1 MIIMYKFVHI
11 FYSVTPQVK
20 EEYYMPI
27 TDSYLRSVNGKPQ
40 DKITTKADRDG
51 LSVRI
56 SPKGKVVFQ
65 FRYRWNGKADRLD
78 IGSYPA
84 TSLKE
89 ARDLTLFYRG
99 ELEQH
104 RNPKVVKRVKKQ
116 DAIQAQT
123 VESLIRCWW
132 EKSLKTK
139 QVNAN
144 LILRSFELYLFP
156 QIGNLPHDETNIHVW
171 LSVIEELSK
180 KVPSIADRILRYS
193 KTSHKWGIRRGLIQ
207 LEPLSNV
214 NNQDIGVK
222 SNQGDRVLSNEEL
235 VLLFQLIDAPKF
247 NKRNA
252 LLIKLSLLLGS
263 RVGELLGAEL
273 TDFDFEKE
281 IWTIP
286 PNKHKTGSKS
296 GKPIIRPLIPQ
307 AIEFIK
313 EALEISYSNKYLFS
327 VASGNRLTAS
337 GHAVMIQQLN
347 GKMAPYFNNY
357 TTWSI
362 HDLRKTM
369 RTGVSELTQPHVAEI
384 MLGHKLPGIW
394 QVYDK
399 HIYLEEQREAYEK
412 WWAKLAKIV
421 YHSPNQ

>member
-1 MIIMYKFVHI
+1 M
-11 FYSVTPQVK
+11 S
-20 EEYYMPI
+20 I

-40 DKITTKADRDG
+40 EKIITKSDRDG

-56 SPKGKVVFQ
+56 TPKGKVVFQ
-65 FRYRWNGKADRLD
+65 FRYRWNGKAERID

-84 TSLKE
+84 TSLKD
-89 ARDLTLFYRG
+89 ARDLSLFYRG

-139 QVNAN
+139 QVNADQ
-144 LILRSFELYLFP
+144 ILRSFELYLFP
-156 QIGNLPHDETNIHVW
+156 QIGELPHDETNIHVW
-171 LSVIEELSK
+171 LSVIEDLSK
-180 KVPSIADRILRYS
+180 KVPTIAERILRYS
-193 KTSHKWGIRRGLIQ
+193 KTAHRWGIRRGLIQ
-207 LEPLSNV
+207 LDPLTNV
-214 NNQDIGVK
+214 NSQDVGVK
-222 SNQGDRVLSNEEL
+222 AKQGDRILSNEEL
-235 VLLFQLIDAPKF
+235 VLLFKLIESPRF

-252 LLIKLSLLLGS
+252 LLIKLSLLFGS
-263 RVGELLGAEL
+263 RVGELLGAEIV
-273 TDFDFEKE
+273 DFDFNKD
-281 IWTIP
+281 IWAIP
-286 PNKHKTGSKS
+286 PDKHKTGNKS

-307 AIEFIK
+307 AKSLIMQAF
-313 EALEISYSNKYLFS
+313 EISHSDSYLFS
-327 VASGNRLTAS
+327 VASGNRVKIS
-337 GHAVMIQQLN
+337 GHIVMIQQLN
-347 GKMAPYFNNY
+347 KVMAPYFDNY

-369 RTGVSELTQPHVAEI
+369 RTGISELTQPHVAEI

-399 HIYLEEQREAYEK
+399 HTYLEEQREAYEK
-412 WWAKLAKIV
+412 WWDKLTKIV
-421 YHSPNQ
+421 YHSPSQ

>member
-1 MIIMYKFVHI
+1 M
-11 FYSVTPQVK
+11 S
-20 EEYYMPI
+20 I

-40 DKITTKADRDG
+40 EKITTKADRDG

-65 FRYRWNGKADRLD
+65 FRYRWNGKAERLD

-84 TSLKE
+84 TSLKD
-89 ARDLTLFYRG
+89 ARDLSLFYRG

-144 LILRSFELYLFP
+144 QILRSFELYLFP
-156 QIGNLPHDETNIHVW
+156 TIGILPHDEANIHVW
-171 LSVIEELSK
+171 LSVIEDLSK

-193 KTSHKWGIRRGLIQ
+193 KSAHKWGVRRGLIQ
-207 LEPLSNV
+207 LEPLLNLTG
-214 NNQDIGVK
+214 QDIGVK
-222 SNQGDRVLSNEEL
+222 ANQDERILSDDEL
-235 VLLFQLIDAPKF
+235 ILLFKLIESPKF

-252 LLIKLSLLLGS
+252 LLIKLSLLFGS
-263 RVGELLGAEL
+263 RVGELLGAEMA
-273 TDFDFEKE
+273 DFDFIKDV
-281 IWTIP
+281 WTIP
-286 PNKHKTGSKS
+286 PDKHKTGNKS

-307 AIEFIK
+307 AKSLIMQAF
-313 EALEISYSNKYLFS
+313 EISQSDRYIFS
-327 VASGNRLTAS
+327 VSTGNRLIAS
-337 GHAVMIQQLN
+337 GHSVMIRILN
-347 GKMAPYFNNY
+347 KTMSSYFDNY

-369 RTGVSELTQPHVAEI
+369 RTGISELTQPHVAEI
-384 MLGHKLPGIW
+384 MLGHKLPGVW

-399 HIYLEEQREAYEK
+399 HTYLDEQREAYEK
-412 WWAKLAKIV
+412 WWDKLTKIV
-421 YHSPNQ
+421 YHSPSQ